1 MTSTTAALGAK
12 SAGSRQAGPLHDLA
26 GEQIVDSSQK
36 RDDGLWQ
43 TEFVVP
49 GMHCAG
55 CMGKLERG
63 LGSLEHVASARANLS
78 TRSVTVIWDKK
89 AGPAASLSE
98 KITGLG
104 FDHFVREDNDADN
117 NPGTQTGKL
126 LLRSLAVAG
135 FAAANVMLLS
145 VSVWSG
151 ADAETAQ
158 LFHLISGL
166 IAIPAVAYA
175 GRPFFNSAIKALSAR
190 RLNMDVPISLA
201 VLLALAMSLFESV
214 RGGEEAYFDAAV
226 TLLFFLLIGRYL
238 DHLMREKA
246 RDAVTRLSRLT
257 AKGAMRLG
265 PGGRTHYVALQDIEP
280 GMTLRIQPGERLPV
294 NGKITTGTTEVDRS
308 LVTGESDPIARGP
321 GDQLEAGI
329 LNIAGS
335 IDIEATSSAQNSFL
349 AEMAEM
355 MKTAE
360 NGRGRYVG
368 IADRMARI
376 YAPAVHLLALVTF
389 IGWMFASGGDW
400 HMSIYTAIAVLII
413 TCPCALGLAVPVVH
427 VVGAQQLMKN
437 GILIR
442 DGSAFERL
450 SEVDTVIFDKT
461 GTLTMG
467 VPTVTET
474 SLDDDVPLPAI
485 KALASRSG
493 HPAAKAVSAY
503 LAEAGEDMAKDVSE
517 IPGYGVEG
525 RIGGRLARFGKQA
538 WVAEISL
545 DNIGQGNAAVGFAF
559 EGGPMA
565 RFSLAD
571 RMRDGAAATIDKL
584 AAMGLATEILSG
596 DHDNIVAETAGE
608 LSVRQYAASTTPAG
622 KIEHVRTLQEQG
634 RKVLMVGDGLNDAPA
649 LAEAHAAMA
658 PGTGCDIGRYAA
670 DFVFTHPDLRSV
682 SSAYQIA
689 RKTGTLIR
697 QNFAIALVYNS
708 IAVPLAMA
716 GLVTPLIAAI
726 AMSTS
731 SIVVIANALRLSGT
745 GDWKKAEKRA
755 ADFGTSS
762 KSSAPVLLGQGEV
775 EAA

>member
-1 MTSTTAALGAK
+1 MTSATLTLGPK
-12 SAGSRQAGPLHDLA
+12 GAGSGQTGPIHDPA
-26 GEQIVDSSQK
+26 EEQIIDSSQK
-36 RDDGLWQ
+36 RDDGMWQ

-63 LGSLEHVASARANLS
+63 LGSLGHVASARANLS
-78 TRSVTVIWDKK
+78 TRSVTVTWDKE
-89 AGPAASLSE
+89 AGEAASLSE
-98 KITGLG
+98 KIAALG
-104 FDHFVREDNDADN
+104 FDHFVRDDNDAPNDQA
-117 NPGTQTGKL
+117 TQTGKL

-190 RLNMDVPISLA
+190 QLNMDVPISLA

-214 RGGEEAYFDAAV
+214 RGGQEAYFDAAV

-265 PGGRTHYVALQDIEP
+265 PDGRTQYVALQDIES

-294 NGKITTGTTEVDRS
+294 NGRITTGTTEVDRS
-308 LVTGESDPIARGP
+308 LVTGESDPIERGP
-321 GDQLEAGI
+321 GDELEAGI

-389 IGWMFASGGDW
+389 IGWMIASGGDW

-427 VVGAQQLMKN
+427 VVGAQQLMKH

-467 VPTVTET
+467 VPTVSKA
-474 SLDDDVPLPAI
+474 SLNDDAPLPAI
-485 KALASRSG
+485 KALASRSV

-503 LAEAGEDMAKDVSE
+503 LADTIEDTATDVRE
-517 IPGYGVEG
+517 LPGYGVEG
-525 RIGGRLARFGKQA
+525 RIGGKLARFGKQA
-538 WVAEISL
+538 WVAEISD
-545 DNIGQGNAAVGFAF
+545 DNNGQGNSAIGFAI
-559 EGGPMA
+559 EAGPMA
-565 RFSLAD
+565 RFSLTD
-571 RMRDGAAATIDKL
+571 RIRDGAGATIDKF
-584 AAMGLATEILSG
+584 AAMGLPAEILSG
-596 DHDNIVAETAGE
+596 DHNNIVTGTARE
-608 LSVRQYAASTTPAG
+608 LSISQYAANTTPAG
-622 KIEHVRTLQEQG
+622 KIERVRTLQEQG

-649 LAEAHAAMA
+649 LAEAHAAIA

-682 SSAYQIA
+682 SSAYEIA
-689 RKTGTLIR
+689 RKTGILIR
-697 QNFAIALVYNS
+697 QNFAIALIYNS

-745 GDWKKAEKRA
+745 GDWKKADERA
-755 ADFGTSS
+755 AGPSPSS
-762 KSSAPVLLGQGEV
+762 GSSIPKLLHQAG
-775 EAA
+775 